1 VLAELRD
8 TGEGYSR
15 LWHLRANISM
25 SPLADP
31 MRPGRSCTTPTCLCT
46 PEVAASSPPV
56 AAWLLMVRYLLNHHL
71 IFRLSIDLL
80 IRRRSSPLSAPP
92 HTFHTGCARC
102 GECAPRHLGHSPTP
116 VPVVPCHIRV
126 GARLP
131 SCGAAVDAPP
141 PPAHGSFER
150 RGARALGGG
159 EGRCVFAGAHV
170 PTSRHQCPALGRS
183 TFVGRSALREQAHRQ
198 AWAT

>member
-1 VLAELRD
+1 
-8 TGEGYSR
+8 
-15 LWHLRANISM
+15 M
-25 SPLADP
+25 
-31 MRPGRSCTTPTCLCT
+31 
-46 PEVAASSPPV
+46 
-56 AAWLLMVRYLLNHHL
+56 
-71 IFRLSIDLL
+71 

-150 RGARALGGG
+150 RGARALAGC
-159 EGRCVFAGAHV
+159 EGRCVFGLPLRVLRADADVLRARYVLVQMQEGVGAASDKRGLHPRRAGG
-170 PTSRHQCPALGRS
+170 PAAIAAVTALRLLVG
-183 TFVGRSALREQAHRQ
+183 VGRSRSCLPQRGRAGGCSSPLALRARCLWTPSPAHD
-198 AWAT
+198 